1 MNASALSHVVIAG
14 AGTMGASLAQIFA
27 QAGIQV
33 TLWNRSQAGLDR
45 AAALIRSNQSA
56 LVAAGR
62 LSADDSNAL
71 MERIVPT
78 TEDACFP
85 TASFLL
91 ESIAEDLT
99 LKQDFFR
106 RISTLVPVDCI
117 LTTNTSGLSIS
128 AIGSAVAEPVRFC
141 GMHWINPPHLV
152 PLVEVIQ
159 GTDTGDG
166 TMDFVYAL
174 AQRLRKKPIRA
185 KDLPGF
191 IMNRLQLA
199 LLREALA
206 LVDSGA
212 ATAEDVDAAVKYGL
226 GLRYACIGPFETAD
240 LGGLDIFCG
249 ISEYLFADLADDKE
263 PQELLR
269 QKKAG
274 GKLGLKSGEGFFD
287 YSGDRG
293 AKAVEER
300 NRKLTA
306 LSKILFGN

>member
-56 LVAAGR
+56 LAAAGR

-106 RISTLVPVDCI
+106 RVSTLVPVDCI

-226 GLRYACIGPFETAD
+226 GLRYACVGPFETMD
-240 LGGLDIFCG
+240 LGGVDIFCR
-249 ISEYLFADLADDKE
+249 IASYLLADLDDRKDT
-263 PQELLR
+263 PPLL
-269 QKKAG
+269 QTLTEQGACG
-274 GKLGLKSGEGFFD
+274 VKSGHGFYD
-287 YSGDRG
+287 YSGE
-293 AKAVEER
+293 KAAAALE
-300 NRKLTA
+300 NRDQKFIRVLDA
-306 LSKILFGN
+306 LGL

>member
-45 AAALIRSNQSA
+45 AASLIRSNQSA

-226 GLRYACIGPFETAD
+226 GLRYACVGPFETMD
-240 LGGLDIFCG
+240 LGGVDIFCR
-249 ISEYLFADLADDKE
+249 IASYLLADLDDRKDT
-263 PQELLR
+263 PPLL
-269 QKKAG
+269 QTLTEQGACG
-274 GKLGLKSGEGFFD
+274 VKSGHGFYD
-287 YSGDRG
+287 YSGE
-293 AKAVEER
+293 KAAAALE
-300 NRKLTA
+300 NRDQKFIRVLDA
-306 LSKILFGN
+306 LGL

>member
-62 LSADDSNAL
+62 LSADDSNDL

-226 GLRYACIGPFETAD
+226 GLRYACVGPFETMD
-240 LGGLDIFCG
+240 LGGVDIFCR
-249 ISEYLFADLADDKE
+249 IASYLLADLDDRKDT
-263 PQELLR
+263 PPLL
-269 QKKAG
+269 QTLTEQGACG
-274 GKLGLKSGEGFFD
+274 VKSGRGFYD
-287 YSGDRG
+287 YSGGKAAAAIENRDR
-293 AKAVEER
+293 KFIRV
-300 NRKLTA
+300 LDA
-306 LSKILFGN
+306 LAL

>member
-226 GLRYACIGPFETAD
+226 GLRYACVGPFETMD
-240 LGGLDIFCG
+240 LGVVDIFCR
-249 ISEYLFADLADDKE
+249 IASYLLADLDDRKDT
-263 PQELLR
+263 PPLL
-269 QKKAG
+269 QTLTEQGACG
-274 GKLGLKSGEGFFD
+274 VKSGHGFYD
-287 YSGDRG
+287 YSGE
-293 AKAVEER
+293 KAAAALE
-300 NRKLTA
+300 NRDQKFIRVLDA
-306 LSKILFGN
+306 LGL

>member
-226 GLRYACIGPFETAD
+226 GLRYACVAPFETMD
-240 LGGLDIFCG
+240 LGGVDIFCR
-249 ISEYLFADLADDKE
+249 IASYLLADLDDRKDT
-263 PQELLR
+263 PPLL
-269 QKKAG
+269 QTLTEQGACG
-274 GKLGLKSGEGFFD
+274 VKSGHGFYD
-287 YSGDRG
+287 YSGE
-293 AKAVEER
+293 KAAAALE
-300 NRKLTA
+300 NRDQKFIRVLDA
-306 LSKILFGN
+306 LGL

>member
-33 TLWNRSQAGLDR
+33 TLWNRSQAGLER

-78 TEDACFP
+78 TEYACFP

-185 KDLPGF
+185 MDLPGF

-226 GLRYACIGPFETAD
+226 GLRYACVEPFETMD
-240 LGGLDIFCG
+240 LGGVDIFCR
-249 ISEYLFADLADDKE
+249 IASYLLADLDDRKDT
-263 PQELLR
+263 PPLLQTLTEQGACGVKSGHGFYDDSGEKAAAALENR
-269 QKKAG
+269 DQKFIRVLDA
-274 GKLGLKSGEGFFD
+274 LGL
-287 YSGDRG
+287 
-293 AKAVEER
+293 
-300 NRKLTA
+300 
-306 LSKILFGN
+306 

>member
-117 LTTNTSGLSIS
+117 LTANTSGLSIS

-226 GLRYACIGPFETAD
+226 GLRYACVGPFETMD
-240 LGGLDIFCG
+240 LGGVDIFCR
-249 ISEYLFADLADDKE
+249 IASYLLADLDDRKDT
-263 PQELLR
+263 PPLL
-269 QKKAG
+269 QTLTEQGACG
-274 GKLGLKSGEGFFD
+274 VKSGHGFYD
-287 YSGDRG
+287 YSGE
-293 AKAVEER
+293 KAAAALE
-300 NRKLTA
+300 NRDQKFIRVLDA
-306 LSKILFGN
+306 LGL

>member
-128 AIGSAVAEPVRFC
+128 AIGSTVAEPGRFC

-166 TMDFVYAL
+166 TMDFVYVL

-226 GLRYACIGPFETAD
+226 GLRYACVGPFETMD
-240 LGGLDIFCG
+240 LGGVDIFCR
-249 ISEYLFADLADDKE
+249 IASYLLADLDDRKDT
-263 PQELLR
+263 PPLL
-269 QKKAG
+269 QTLTEQGACG
-274 GKLGLKSGEGFFD
+274 VKSGHGFYD
-287 YSGDRG
+287 YSGE
-293 AKAVEER
+293 KAAAALE
-300 NRKLTA
+300 NRDQKFIRVLDA
-306 LSKILFGN
+306 LGL

>member
-128 AIGSAVAEPVRFC
+128 AIGSTVAEPGRFC

-226 GLRYACIGPFETAD
+226 GLRYACVGPFETMD
-240 LGGLDIFCG
+240 LGGVDIFCR
-249 ISEYLFADLADDKE
+249 IASYLLADLDDRKDT
-263 PQELLR
+263 PPLL
-269 QKKAG
+269 QTLTEQGACG
-274 GKLGLKSGEGFFD
+274 VKSGHGFYD
-287 YSGDRG
+287 YSGE
-293 AKAVEER
+293 KAAAALE
-300 NRKLTA
+300 NRDQKFIRVLDA
-306 LSKILFGN
+306 LGL

>member
-128 AIGSAVAEPVRFC
+128 AIGSTVAEPGRFC

-174 AQRLRKKPIRA
+174 AQRLRKKPIRT

-226 GLRYACIGPFETAD
+226 GLRYACVGPFETMD
-240 LGGLDIFCG
+240 LGGVDIFCR
-249 ISEYLFADLADDKE
+249 IASYLLADLDDRKDT
-263 PQELLR
+263 PPLL
-269 QKKAG
+269 QTLTEQGACG
-274 GKLGLKSGEGFFD
+274 VKSGHGFYD
-287 YSGDRG
+287 YSGE
-293 AKAVEER
+293 KAAA
-300 NRKLTA
+300 A
-306 LSKILFGN
+306 LEKRDQKFIRVLDALGL

>member
-62 LSADDSNAL
+62 LSADDSNDL

-128 AIGSAVAEPVRFC
+128 AIGSTVAEPGRFC

-212 ATAEDVDAAVKYGL
+212 ATAEDVDAAVKDGL
-226 GLRYACIGPFETAD
+226 GLRYACVGPFETMD
-240 LGGLDIFCG
+240 LGGVDIFCR
-249 ISEYLFADLADDKE
+249 IASYLLADLDDRKDT
-263 PQELLR
+263 PPLL
-269 QKKAG
+269 QTLTEQGACG
-274 GKLGLKSGEGFFD
+274 VKSGHGFYD
-287 YSGDRG
+287 YSGE
-293 AKAVEER
+293 KAAAALE
-300 NRKLTA
+300 NRDQKFIRVLDA
-306 LSKILFGN
+306 LGL

>member
-78 TEDACFP
+78 TEYACFP

-226 GLRYACIGPFETAD
+226 GLRYACVGPFETMD
-240 LGGLDIFCG
+240 LGGVDIFCR
-249 ISEYLFADLADDKE
+249 IASYLLADLDDRKDTPPLLQTLTE
-263 PQELLR
+263 QGACGAKSGPGSYAYSGEKAAAALENRDQEFIRVLD
-269 QKKAG
+269 A
-274 GKLGLKSGEGFFD
+274 LGL
-287 YSGDRG
+287 
-293 AKAVEER
+293 
-300 NRKLTA
+300 
-306 LSKILFGN
+306 

>member
-106 RISTLVPVDCI
+106 RIRTLVPVDCI

-128 AIGSAVAEPVRFC
+128 AIGSTVAEPGRFC

-226 GLRYACIGPFETAD
+226 GLRYACVGPFETMD
-240 LGGLDIFCG
+240 LGGVDIFCR
-249 ISEYLFADLADDKE
+249 IASYLLADLDDRKDT
-263 PQELLR
+263 PPLL
-269 QKKAG
+269 QTLTEQGACG
-274 GKLGLKSGEGFFD
+274 VKSGHGFYD
-287 YSGDRG
+287 YSGE
-293 AKAVEER
+293 KAAAALE
-300 NRKLTA
+300 NRDQKFIRVLDA
-306 LSKILFGN
+306 LGL

>member
-62 LSADDSNAL
+62 LSADDSNDL

-152 PLVEVIQ
+152 PQVEVIQ

-226 GLRYACIGPFETAD
+226 GLRYACVGPFETMD
-240 LGGLDIFCG
+240 LGGVDIFCR
-249 ISEYLFADLADDKE
+249 IASYLLADLDDRKDT
-263 PQELLR
+263 PPLL
-269 QKKAG
+269 QTLTEQGACG
-274 GKLGLKSGEGFFD
+274 VKSGHGFYD
-287 YSGDRG
+287 YSGE
-293 AKAVEER
+293 KAAAALE
-300 NRKLTA
+300 NRDQKFIRVLDA
-306 LSKILFGN
+306 LGL

>member
-91 ESIAEDLT
+91 ENIAEDLT

-128 AIGSAVAEPVRFC
+128 AIGSTVAEPGRFC

-226 GLRYACIGPFETAD
+226 GLRYACVGPFETMD
-240 LGGLDIFCG
+240 LGGVDIFCR
-249 ISEYLFADLADDKE
+249 IASYLLADLDDRKDT
-263 PQELLR
+263 PPLL
-269 QKKAG
+269 QTLTEQGACG
-274 GKLGLKSGEGFFD
+274 VKSGHGFYD
-287 YSGDRG
+287 YSGE
-293 AKAVEER
+293 KAAAALE
-300 NRKLTA
+300 NRDQKFIRVLDA
-306 LSKILFGN
+306 LGL

>member
-62 LSADDSNAL
+62 LSADDSNDL

-78 TEDACFP
+78 TEYACFP

-226 GLRYACIGPFETAD
+226 GLRYACVGPFETMD
-240 LGGLDIFCG
+240 LGGVDIFCR
-249 ISEYLFADLADDKE
+249 IASYLLADLDDRKDT
-263 PQELLR
+263 PPLL
-269 QKKAG
+269 QTLTEQGACG
-274 GKLGLKSGEGFFD
+274 VKSGHGFYD
-287 YSGDRG
+287 YSGE
-293 AKAVEER
+293 KAAAALE
-300 NRKLTA
+300 NRDQKFIRVLDA
-306 LSKILFGN
+306 LGL

>member
-117 LTTNTSGLSIS
+117 LTTNPSGLSIS
-128 AIGSAVAEPVRFC
+128 AIGSTVAEPGRFC

-226 GLRYACIGPFETAD
+226 GLRYACVGPFETMD
-240 LGGLDIFCG
+240 LGGVDIFCR
-249 ISEYLFADLADDKE
+249 IASYLLADLDDRKDT
-263 PQELLR
+263 PPLL
-269 QKKAG
+269 QTLTEQGACG
-274 GKLGLKSGEGFFD
+274 VKSGHGFYD
-287 YSGDRG
+287 YSGE
-293 AKAVEER
+293 KAAAALE
-300 NRKLTA
+300 NRDQKFIRVLDA
-306 LSKILFGN
+306 LGL

>member
-62 LSADDSNAL
+62 LSADDSNDL

-128 AIGSAVAEPVRFC
+128 AIGSTVAEPGRFC

-226 GLRYACIGPFETAD
+226 GLRYACVGPFETMD
-240 LGGLDIFCG
+240 LGGVDIFCR
-249 ISEYLFADLADDKE
+249 IANYLLADLDDRKDT
-263 PQELLR
+263 PPLL
-269 QKKAG
+269 QTLTEQGACG
-274 GKLGLKSGEGFFD
+274 VKSGHGFYD
-287 YSGDRG
+287 YSGE
-293 AKAVEER
+293 KAAAALE
-300 NRKLTA
+300 NRDQKFIRVLDA
-306 LSKILFGN
+306 LGL

>member
-174 AQRLRKKPIRA
+174 AQRLRKKPIRT

-226 GLRYACIGPFETAD
+226 GLRYACVGPFETMD
-240 LGGLDIFCG
+240 LGGVDIFCR
-249 ISEYLFADLADDKE
+249 IASYLLADLDDRKDT
-263 PQELLR
+263 PPLL
-269 QKKAG
+269 QTLTEQGACG
-274 GKLGLKSGEGFFD
+274 VKSGHGFYD
-287 YSGDRG
+287 YSGE
-293 AKAVEER
+293 KAAAALE
-300 NRKLTA
+300 NRDQKFIRVLDA
-306 LSKILFGN
+306 LGL

>member
-78 TEDACFP
+78 TEYACFP

-226 GLRYACIGPFETAD
+226 GLRYACVGPFETMD
-240 LGGLDIFCG
+240 LGGVDIFCR
-249 ISEYLFADLADDKE
+249 IANYLLADLDDRKDT
-263 PQELLR
+263 PPLL
-269 QKKAG
+269 QTLTEQGACG
-274 GKLGLKSGEGFFD
+274 VKSGRGFYD
-287 YSGDRG
+287 YSGGKAAAAIENRDR
-293 AKAVEER
+293 KFIRV
-300 NRKLTA
+300 LDA
-306 LSKILFGN
+306 LEL

>member
-27 QAGIQV
+27 QTGIQV

-128 AIGSAVAEPVRFC
+128 AIGSTVAEPGRFC

-226 GLRYACIGPFETAD
+226 GLRYACVGPFETMD
-240 LGGLDIFCG
+240 LGGVDIFCR
-249 ISEYLFADLADDKE
+249 IASYLLADLDDRKDT
-263 PQELLR
+263 PPLL
-269 QKKAG
+269 QTLTEQGACG
-274 GKLGLKSGEGFFD
+274 VKSGHGFYD
-287 YSGDRG
+287 YSGE
-293 AKAVEER
+293 KAAAALE
-300 NRKLTA
+300 NRDQKFIRVLDA
-306 LSKILFGN
+306 LGL

>member
-45 AAALIRSNQSA
+45 AASLIRSNQSA

-128 AIGSAVAEPVRFC
+128 AIGSTVAEPGRFC

-226 GLRYACIGPFETAD
+226 GLRYACVGPFETMD
-240 LGGLDIFCG
+240 LGGVDIFCR
-249 ISEYLFADLADDKE
+249 IASYLLADLDDRKDT
-263 PQELLR
+263 PPLL
-269 QKKAG
+269 QTLTEQGACG
-274 GKLGLKSGEGFFD
+274 VKSGHGFYD
-287 YSGDRG
+287 YSGE
-293 AKAVEER
+293 KAAAALE
-300 NRKLTA
+300 NRDQKFIRVLDA
-306 LSKILFGN
+306 LGL

>member
-78 TEDACFP
+78 TEYACFP

-141 GMHWINPPHLV
+141 GMHRINPPHLV

-226 GLRYACIGPFETAD
+226 GLRYACVGPFETMD
-240 LGGLDIFCG
+240 LGGVDIFCR
-249 ISEYLFADLADDKE
+249 IASYLLADLDDRKDT
-263 PQELLR
+263 PPLL
-269 QKKAG
+269 QTLTEQGACG
-274 GKLGLKSGEGFFD
+274 VKSGHGFYD
-287 YSGDRG
+287 YSGE
-293 AKAVEER
+293 KAAAALE
-300 NRKLTA
+300 NRDQKFIRVLDA
-306 LSKILFGN
+306 LGL

>member
-1 MNASALSHVVIAG
+1 MNASALSHAVIAG

-27 QAGIQV
+27 QAGIHV
-33 TLWNRSQAGLDR
+33 TLWNRSQSGLHR

-62 LSADDSNAL
+62 LSAEDSNAL

-78 TEDACFP
+78 TEDACFQ
-85 TASFLL
+85 TAGFVL
-91 ESIAEDLT
+91 ESIAEDLA
-99 LKQDFFR
+99 LKQDFFH
-106 RISTLVPVDCI
+106 RISALVPADCI

-128 AIGSAVAEPVRFC
+128 AIGSAVAEPGRFC

-159 GTDTGDG
+159 GTDTGAG
-166 TMDFVYAL
+166 AMDFVYAL
-174 AQRLRKKPIRA
+174 AQRLGKKPIRA

-226 GLRYACIGPFETAD
+226 GLRYACVGPFETMD
-240 LGGLDIFCG
+240 LGGVDIFCR
-249 ISEYLFADLADDKE
+249 IASYLLADLDDRKDT
-263 PQELLR
+263 PPLL
-269 QKKAG
+269 QALTEQG
-274 GKLGLKSGEGFFD
+274 ACGVKSGRGFYD
-287 YSGDRG
+287 YSGGKAAAAIENRDR
-293 AKAVEER
+293 KFIRV
-300 NRKLTA
+300 LDA
-306 LSKILFGN
+306 LEL

>member
-78 TEDACFP
+78 TEDTCFP

-128 AIGSAVAEPVRFC
+128 AIGSTVAEPGRFC

-226 GLRYACIGPFETAD
+226 GLRYACVGPFETMD
-240 LGGLDIFCG
+240 LGGVDIFCR
-249 ISEYLFADLADDKE
+249 IASYLLADLDDRKDT
-263 PQELLR
+263 PPLL
-269 QKKAG
+269 QTLTEQGACG
-274 GKLGLKSGEGFFD
+274 VKSGHGFYD
-287 YSGDRG
+287 YSGE
-293 AKAVEER
+293 KAAAALE
-300 NRKLTA
+300 NRDQKFIRVLDA
-306 LSKILFGN
+306 LGL

>member
-226 GLRYACIGPFETAD
+226 GLRYACVGPFETMD
-240 LGGLDIFCG
+240 LGGVDIFCR
-249 ISEYLFADLADDKE
+249 IASYLLADLDDRKDT
-263 PQELLR
+263 PPLL
-269 QKKAG
+269 QTLTEQGACG
-274 GKLGLKSGEGFFD
+274 VKSGHGFYD
-287 YSGDRG
+287 YSGE
-293 AKAVEER
+293 KAAAALE
-300 NRKLTA
+300 NRDQKFIRVLDA
-306 LSKILFGN
+306 LGL

>member
-226 GLRYACIGPFETAD
+226 GLRYACVGPFETMD
-240 LGGLDIFCG
+240 LGGVEIFCR
-249 ISEYLFADLADDKE
+249 IASYLLADLDDRKDT
-263 PQELLR
+263 PPLL
-269 QKKAG
+269 QTLTEQGACG
-274 GKLGLKSGEGFFD
+274 VKSGHGFYD
-287 YSGDRG
+287 YSGE
-293 AKAVEER
+293 KAAAALE
-300 NRKLTA
+300 NRDQKFIRVLDA
-306 LSKILFGN
+306 LGL

>member
-226 GLRYACIGPFETAD
+226 GLRYACVGPFETMD
-240 LGGLDIFCG
+240 LGGVDIFCR
-249 ISEYLFADLADDKE
+249 IASYLLADLDDRKDT
-263 PQELLR
+263 PPLL
-269 QKKAG
+269 QTLTEQGACG
-274 GKLGLKSGEGFFD
+274 VKSGHGSYD
-287 YSGDRG
+287 YSGE
-293 AKAVEER
+293 KAAAALE
-300 NRKLTA
+300 NRDQKFIRVLDA
-306 LSKILFGN
+306 LGL

>member
-78 TEDACFP
+78 TEYACFP

-159 GTDTGDG
+159 GADTGDG

-226 GLRYACIGPFETAD
+226 GLRYACVGPFETMD
-240 LGGLDIFCG
+240 LGGVDIFCR
-249 ISEYLFADLADDKE
+249 IASYLLADLDDRKDT
-263 PQELLR
+263 PPLL
-269 QKKAG
+269 QTLTEQGACG
-274 GKLGLKSGEGFFD
+274 VKSGHGFYD
-287 YSGDRG
+287 YSGE
-293 AKAVEER
+293 KAAAALE
-300 NRKLTA
+300 NRDQKFIRVLDA
-306 LSKILFGN
+306 LGL

>member
-106 RISTLVPVDCI
+106 RVSTLVPVDCI

-199 LLREALA
+199 LLREVLA

-226 GLRYACIGPFETAD
+226 GLRYACVGPFETMD
-240 LGGLDIFCG
+240 LGGVDIFCR
-249 ISEYLFADLADDKE
+249 IASYLLADLDDRKDT
-263 PQELLR
+263 PPLL
-269 QKKAG
+269 QTLTEQGACG
-274 GKLGLKSGEGFFD
+274 VKSGHGFYD
-287 YSGDRG
+287 YSGE
-293 AKAVEER
+293 KAAAALE
-300 NRKLTA
+300 NRDQKFIRVLDA
-306 LSKILFGN
+306 LGL

>member
-14 AGTMGASLAQIFA
+14 AGNMGASLAQIFA

-226 GLRYACIGPFETAD
+226 GLRYACVGPFETMD
-240 LGGLDIFCG
+240 LGGVDIFCR
-249 ISEYLFADLADDKE
+249 IASYLLADLDDRKDT
-263 PQELLR
+263 PPLL
-269 QKKAG
+269 QTLTEQGACG
-274 GKLGLKSGEGFFD
+274 VKSGHGFYD
-287 YSGDRG
+287 YSGE
-293 AKAVEER
+293 KAAAALE
-300 NRKLTA
+300 NRDQKFIRVLDA
-306 LSKILFGN
+306 LGL

>member
-62 LSADDSNAL
+62 LSADDSNDL

-128 AIGSAVAEPVRFC
+128 AIGSTVAEPGRFC

-226 GLRYACIGPFETAD
+226 GLRYACVGPFETMD
-240 LGGLDIFCG
+240 LGGVDIFCR
-249 ISEYLFADLADDKE
+249 IASYLLADLDDRKDT
-263 PQELLR
+263 PPLL
-269 QKKAG
+269 QTLTEQGACG
-274 GKLGLKSGEGFFD
+274 VKSGHGFYD
-287 YSGDRG
+287 YSGE
-293 AKAVEER
+293 KAAAALE
-300 NRKLTA
+300 NRDQKFIRVLDA
-306 LSKILFGN
+306 LGL

>member
-128 AIGSAVAEPVRFC
+128 AIGSTVAEPVRFC

-226 GLRYACIGPFETAD
+226 GLRYACVGPFETMD
-240 LGGLDIFCG
+240 LGGVDIFCR
-249 ISEYLFADLADDKE
+249 IASYLLADLDDRKDT
-263 PQELLR
+263 PPLL
-269 QKKAG
+269 QTLTEQGACG
-274 GKLGLKSGEGFFD
+274 VKSGHGFYD
-287 YSGDRG
+287 YSGE
-293 AKAVEER
+293 KAAAALE
-300 NRKLTA
+300 NRDQKFIRVLDA
-306 LSKILFGN
+306 LGL

>member
-62 LSADDSNAL
+62 LSADDSNDL

-226 GLRYACIGPFETAD
+226 GLRYACVGPFETMD
-240 LGGLDIFCG
+240 LGGVDIFCR
-249 ISEYLFADLADDKE
+249 IASYLLADLDDRKDT
-263 PQELLR
+263 PPLL
-269 QKKAG
+269 QTLTEQGACG
-274 GKLGLKSGEGFFD
+274 VKSGHGFYD
-287 YSGDRG
+287 YSGE
-293 AKAVEER
+293 KAAAALE
-300 NRKLTA
+300 NRDQKFIRVLDA
-306 LSKILFGN
+306 LGL

>member
-1 MNASALSHVVIAG
+1 
-14 AGTMGASLAQIFA
+14 MGASLAQIFA

-128 AIGSAVAEPVRFC
+128 AIGSTVAEPGRFC

-226 GLRYACIGPFETAD
+226 GLRYACVGPFETMD
-240 LGGLDIFCG
+240 LGGVDIFCR
-249 ISEYLFADLADDKE
+249 IASYLLADLDDRKDT
-263 PQELLR
+263 PPLL
-269 QKKAG
+269 QTLTEQGACG
-274 GKLGLKSGEGFFD
+274 VKSGHGFYD
-287 YSGDRG
+287 YSGE
-293 AKAVEER
+293 KAAAALE
-300 NRKLTA
+300 NRDQKFIRVLDA
-306 LSKILFGN
+306 LGL

>member
-128 AIGSAVAEPVRFC
+128 AIGSTVAEPGRFC

-226 GLRYACIGPFETAD
+226 GLRYACVGPFETMD
-240 LGGLDIFCG
+240 LGGVDIFCR
-249 ISEYLFADLADDKE
+249 IASYLLADLDDRKDT
-263 PQELLR
+263 PPLL
-269 QKKAG
+269 QTLTEQGACG
-274 GKLGLKSGEGFFD
+274 VKSGHGFYD
-287 YSGDRG
+287 YSGE
-293 AKAVEER
+293 KAAAALE
-300 NRKLTA
+300 NRDQKFIRVLDA
-306 LSKILFGN
+306 LGI

>member
-1 MNASALSHVVIAG
+1 
-14 AGTMGASLAQIFA
+14 
-27 QAGIQV
+27 
-33 TLWNRSQAGLDR
+33 
-45 AAALIRSNQSA
+45 
-56 LVAAGR
+56 
-62 LSADDSNAL
+62 

-128 AIGSAVAEPVRFC
+128 AIGSTVAEPGRFC

-226 GLRYACIGPFETAD
+226 GLRYACVGPFETMD
-240 LGGLDIFCG
+240 LGGVDIFCR
-249 ISEYLFADLADDKE
+249 IASYLLADLDDRKDT
-263 PQELLR
+263 PPLL
-269 QKKAG
+269 QTLTEQGACG
-274 GKLGLKSGEGFFD
+274 VKSGHGFYD
-287 YSGDRG
+287 YSGE
-293 AKAVEER
+293 KAAAALE
-300 NRKLTA
+300 NRDQKFIRVLDA
-306 LSKILFGN
+306 LGL

>member
-45 AAALIRSNQSA
+45 AASLIRSNQSA

-78 TEDACFP
+78 TEYACFP

-128 AIGSAVAEPVRFC
+128 AIGSTVAEPGRFC

-226 GLRYACIGPFETAD
+226 GLRYACVGPFETMD
-240 LGGLDIFCG
+240 LGGVDIFCR
-249 ISEYLFADLADDKE
+249 IASYLLADLDDRKDT
-263 PQELLR
+263 PPLL
-269 QKKAG
+269 QTLTEQGACG
-274 GKLGLKSGEGFFD
+274 VKSGHGFYD
-287 YSGDRG
+287 YSGE
-293 AKAVEER
+293 KAAAALE
-300 NRKLTA
+300 NRDQKFIRVLDA
-306 LSKILFGN
+306 LGL